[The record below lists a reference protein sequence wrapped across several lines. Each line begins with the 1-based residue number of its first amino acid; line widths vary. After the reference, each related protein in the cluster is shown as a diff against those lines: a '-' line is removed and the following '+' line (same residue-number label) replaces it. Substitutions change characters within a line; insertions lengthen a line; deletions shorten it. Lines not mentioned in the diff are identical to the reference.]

1 MPFYFIFQF
10 SVCVCARLLF
20 FPLTFGNYGIDKNPR
35 CATFFSHSPDEHSI
49 FILFLSLFH
58 ALIYCLLR
66 VNITVE
72 KKKMPIKGAENR
84 NAAIHPKIKS
94 TQSTETERYRNG
106 LICEFEYAVRACR
119 KSLCCCFAVSARFF
133 CTLSLEFF
141 LFLGCCVILK
151 FVGKWAF
158 PSDTYHQAIR
168 DEPQR
173 TMYKHSLD
181 SNSVFRIPSIMI
193 MGTRT
198 NVYRAHSLFLSLLS
212 THTQ

>member
-10 SVCVCARLLF
+10 SVCVCALAF
-20 FPLTFGNYGIDKNPR
+20 FPSHIRKLRDRQKSALCHI
-35 CATFFSHSPDEHSI
+35 FSHSPDEHSI

-119 KSLCCCFAVSARFF
+119 RSLCCCFAVSARFF
-133 CTLSLEFF
+133 LYS
-141 LFLGCCVILK
+141 
-151 FVGKWAF
+151 FVGILPFFGVLCDFKVRWKMGF
-158 PSDTYHQAIR
+158 SKRHVPPSNPR
-168 DEPQR
+168 
-173 TMYKHSLD
+173 
-181 SNSVFRIPSIMI
+181 
-193 MGTRT
+193 
-198 NVYRAHSLFLSLLS
+198 
-212 THTQ
+212 

>member
-1 MPFYFIFQF
+1 MPLYFIFQF
-10 SVCVCARLLF
+10 SVSARLLF

-58 ALIYCLLR
+58 VLIYCLLR
-66 VNITVE
+66 VNITAE

-133 CTLSLEFF
+133 LYS
-141 LFLGCCVILK
+141 
-151 FVGKWAF
+151 FVGILPFFGVLCDFKVRWKMGF
-158 PSDTYHQAIR
+158 SKRHVPPSNPR
-168 DEPQR
+168 
-173 TMYKHSLD
+173 
-181 SNSVFRIPSIMI
+181 
-193 MGTRT
+193 
-198 NVYRAHSLFLSLLS
+198 
-212 THTQ
+212 

>member
-10 SVCVCARLLF
+10 SVCVCALAF
-20 FPLTFGNYGIDKNPR
+20 FPSHIRKLRDRQKSALCHI
-35 CATFFSHSPDEHSI
+35 FSHSPDEHSI

>member
-1 MPFYFIFQF
+1 ML
-10 SVCVCARLLF
+10 CALAERA
-20 FPLTFGNYGIDKNPR
+20 
-35 CATFFSHSPDEHSI
+35 CAAV
-49 FILFLSLFH
+49 SLFP
-58 ALIYCLLR
+58 R
-66 VNITVE
+66 
-72 KKKMPIKGAENR
+72 G
-84 NAAIHPKIKS
+84 
-94 TQSTETERYRNG
+94 
-106 LICEFEYAVRACR
+106 
-119 KSLCCCFAVSARFF
+119 FF

-198 NVYRAHSLFLSLLS
+198 NVYRAHSLFLSLSYPL
-212 THTQ
+212 THNKSNGEKCTQQKISYKLMTIIVASLLFLGIICSNKHFTV